1 MRRRPEPGIWV
12 QTQLLFVPKANQTIT
27 TQHTKLSCN
36 IKNGEVKKYL
46 WQHLFWCLFSFCYV
60 VILKY
65 DTKNL
70 SRNIKKCNKSLK
82 YGLIWAMETIYGNTL
97 LFLHINGPVNFRLWA
112 SQRFIR
118 RRLEPKEQ
126 KEKKL
131 AHIIKLYRK
140 QGKFRSSIDYSL
152 WKSACCHLLLIVNL
166 ASAQLSSAPAN
177 IHSSKPS
184 RVTEEKQPERG
195 RTWEFTSQHLT
206 ALTSIRGSVGRYSP
220 DREEATYPCMAC
232 SAWGS

>member
-1 MRRRPEPGIWV
+1 MRRRPEPAILI

-36 IKNGEVKKYL
+36 IKNGEVKNYL

-60 VILKY
+60 VILKF

-82 YGLIWAMETIYGNTL
+82 YGLIWAMETIYENTL
-97 LFLHINGPVNFRLWA
+97 LFLQINVSNKSTFPCSAAPRLFKERRFFLVWIPVNFRLRA

-126 KEKKL
+126 KEKK
-131 AHIIKLYRK
+131 ARPHNQTVSETGEISK
-140 QGKFRSSIDYSL
+140 QHWLFTLEVSM
-152 WKSACCHLLLIVNL
+152 
-166 ASAQLSSAPAN
+166 LSSAFD
-177 IHSSKPS
+177 
-184 RVTEEKQPERG
+184 TELGER
-195 RTWEFTSQHLT
+195 S
-206 ALTSIRGSVGRYSP
+206 ALI
-220 DREEATYPCMAC
+220 
-232 SAWGS
+232 SAG